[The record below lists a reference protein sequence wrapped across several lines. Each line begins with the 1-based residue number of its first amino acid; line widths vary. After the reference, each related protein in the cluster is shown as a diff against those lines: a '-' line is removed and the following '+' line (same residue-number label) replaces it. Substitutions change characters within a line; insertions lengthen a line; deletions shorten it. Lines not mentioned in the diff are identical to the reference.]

1 MLSEMS
7 QIEDEYTTWHHLHV
21 ESKKKKSNSEKQRI
35 EKWNKERMVTFS
47 YKMNEVGGSN
57 DPTCNMISLVCNWNL
72 LRE

>member
-35 EKWNKERMVTFS
+35 EK
-47 YKMNEVGGSN
+47 
-57 DPTCNMISLVCNWNL
+57 
-72 LRE
+72 